1 METRLMEFVILGK
14 YLLPGGGQ
22 VLEHTGLA
30 IKGGIIAA
38 VDDNQSL
45 LRDYPQYTVLDRT
58 DAVISPGFVNAHM
71 HAYGLLSHGITPP
84 GTIDN
89 FEAFL
94 SDFWW
99 PLVEDRI
106 DFPMIIASGRA
117 AALELVNSG
126 VTAFCDVLEA
136 PYAVPGGLKTLA
148 GVIEETGM
156 RAVLSF
162 EASERVSREQGNAGL
177 EENRQFFLEYRDHPL
192 ISGMMCIHTTF
203 TCSPDYIR
211 KAAAIAREIG
221 SGIQM
226 HLSESR
232 YEPEW
237 CRKTY
242 NGKLPVE
249 LYEELAYLGPDVLAS
264 QGVKLT
270 RGEIELLRQR
280 GVRLV
285 HVPLSNCEVGGGFS
299 PVPELI
305 EKGITVGLGT
315 DGYINNFFEVMR
327 GAFLLHKAHLENP
340 EIMPAGTV
348 YAMATEKGAAA
359 AGIDGGGTLKA
370 GGKADVI
377 TIKADLPT
385 PITTSNIFSQLILYR
400 NPEQVLDVWVA
411 GRKLKA
417 DGKLIGFDLDAVRDE
432 ARFQAERLW
441 RGI

>member
-1 METRLMEFVILGK
+1 MEFVILGK

-30 IKGGIIAA
+30 VKGGIIAA

-94 SDFWW
+94 NDFWW

-177 EENRQFFLEYRDHPL
+177 EENRQFFLEYRDHPSPGNRL
-192 ISGMMCIHTTF
+192 RHSDASLGKPLRTGM
-203 TCSPDYIR
+203 
-211 KAAAIAREIG
+211 
-221 SGIQM
+221 
-226 HLSESR
+226 
-232 YEPEW
+232 
-237 CRKTY
+237 
-242 NGKLPVE
+242 
-249 LYEELAYLGPDVLAS
+249 
-264 QGVKLT
+264 
-270 RGEIELLRQR
+270 
-280 GVRLV
+280 
-285 HVPLSNCEVGGGFS
+285 
-299 PVPELI
+299 VPENLQ
-305 EKGITVGLGT
+305 
-315 DGYINNFFEVMR
+315 R
-327 GAFLLHKAHLENP
+327 Q
-340 EIMPAGTV
+340 
-348 YAMATEKGAAA
+348 A
-359 AGIDGGGTLKA
+359 AGRTLRRA
-370 GGKADVI
+370 GLSWSRCPCLPGSKAD
-377 TIKADLPT
+377 
-385 PITTSNIFSQLILYR
+385 SR
-400 NPEQVLDVWVA
+400 
-411 GRKLKA
+411 
-417 DGKLIGFDLDAVRDE
+417 
-432 ARFQAERLW
+432 
-441 RGI
+441 